1 MGTDICIFFEYYD
14 PAKERWFALTIKG
27 FQVKILTDE
36 ELEDI
41 AGDSPFPRLSWED
54 QGLEHDTNRGYPLFG
69 LLAGVR
75 CHDVKPLA
83 EPRGFP
89 KDSAYF
95 KNETM
100 RKEIENNYAHTHFS
114 LTELMFA
121 DTAYNREN
129 CLYERMANII
139 QPLIMFCGAEP
150 RKATDDFRAIISFN

>member
-1 MGTDICIFFEYYD
+1 MGTDICIFFEYFD

-27 FQVKILTDE
+27 YRVKVLTDE

-41 AGDSPFPRLSWED
+41 AGDSPFPRESWEE

-69 LLAGVR
+69 LLAGIR
-75 CHDVKPLA
+75 CDDVKPLA

-89 KDSAYF
+89 EDSAYF
-95 KNETM
+95 KNEKM
-100 RKEIENNYAHTHFS
+100 REDIENNYAHTYFS

-121 DTAYNREN
+121 DTAFNREEHE
-129 CLYERMANII
+129 YKRMANII
-139 QPLIMFCGAEP
+139 QPLIMFCREQ